1 MSKLNP
7 ATCPAAQ
14 FATPDF
20 LARVALVET
29 EVQRRKAATTNPN
42 AGAYVMNLWLKW
54 IEKNGFS
61 ESARSTAA

>member
-20 LARVALVET
+20 LARVARVET

-42 AGAYVMNLWLKW
+42 AGAYVMDLWLKW
-54 IEKNGFS
+54 VRKDVWN